1 MYYKE
6 VGKAIEELT
15 NTKLEMALL
24 YLYQPKSKHVPKE
37 LSKLTELQWLILDQI
52 LDNLLSEKEESTV
65 H

>member
-6 VGKAIEELT
+6 LGQTIEYLT
-15 NTKLEMALL
+15 STKLEMALL
-24 YLYQPKSKHVPKE
+24 YLYQPKSKHIPKE

-52 LDNLLSEKEESTV
+52 LDNLLSEKEESTL

>member
-1 MYYKE
+1 MD
-6 VGKAIEELT
+6 
-15 NTKLEMALL
+15 LL

-52 LDNLLSEKEESTV
+52 LDNLLSEKEESTL